1 MALPTPLSSPSI
13 GGDIDEVF
21 ARMKSLADSD
31 ERAGSRRAIF
41 LQLYVMVTGAVR
53 DKVRQGNYFQDSE
66 WAARYL
72 VAFANLYAAARY
84 RYDRGE
90 SVPRSWRIA
99 FQTADDRSG
108 LVLQDLL
115 LGVNAH
121 INHDLALALIEA
133 TITPERE
140 RRYRD
145 HNAVNKILADLTN
158 ASQDKI
164 AALYAPGLA
173 AADALAGPLDEVAA
187 AFSIEHARENAWRQ
201 AVALASARNRME
213 RGFVR
218 TSLDLQSAVLARLIL
233 APVRAVPG
241 LRTAFQTVEQGFRLG

>member
-1 MALPTPLSSPSI
+1 MRPPPLASPII
-13 GGDIDEVF
+13 GGTIDEVF
-21 ARMKSLADSD
+21 ERMTKLADSD
-31 ERAGSRRAIF
+31 QQLGCRRAIF

-53 DKVRQGNYFQDSE
+53 EKVRRGDYFQDSQ

-90 SVPRSWRIA
+90 AVPKSWRIA
-99 FQTADDRSG
+99 FQTADNGTG

-133 TITPERE
+133 TIDPNRD
-140 RRYRD
+140 RRYHD
-145 HNAVNKILADLTN
+145 HNAVNRILEDLTN

-173 AADALAGPLDEVAA
+173 MADELAGPLDEVAS
-187 AFSIEHARENAWRQ
+187 AFSIEHARENAWRH
-201 AVALASARNRME
+201 AVSLASARTGLE
-213 RGFVR
+213 EGFLR
-218 TSLDLQSAVLARLIL
+218 TGLDLQSAVLARLIL
-233 APVRAVPG
+233 APVRMVPG
-241 LRTAFQTVEQGFRLG
+241 LRATFQAVEQGFRLG